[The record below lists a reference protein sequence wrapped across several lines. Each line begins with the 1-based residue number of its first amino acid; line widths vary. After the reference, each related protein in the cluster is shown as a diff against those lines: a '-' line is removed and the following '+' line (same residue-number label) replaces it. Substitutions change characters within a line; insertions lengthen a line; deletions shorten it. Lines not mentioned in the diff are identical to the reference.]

1 VVLAAVALTAAA
13 CSSSSKSSSSA
24 TTAATGQ
31 SPATTAATGSA
42 PGGTTAGAGNTASAP
57 GVTATTIKVGFIT
70 SKTGAASSTFST
82 ADTGAKAYFD
92 AINKAGGINGR
103 QIQMVTADDTSS
115 STGALT
121 ATQFL
126 LNQGVFAILVDSAYF
141 FGAFRAAEQAG
152 VPVVGGGFDGQEWG
166 VKPNTNMFSVTG
178 GQNPTHP
185 EVQADIP
192 AAGLFQS
199 LGVTNVGGLAYGIS
213 PSSTAS
219 IKDLKTAIEGKGLKM
234 GYENLSVPFG
244 TVDVTSS
251 VLAMKSAK
259 IDMAVCSCVQSTV
272 IAMVSGLKQGG
283 VNVKSLSFAS
293 ADSSLFKDA
302 TASQAAQGLYY
313 SSTIPPLD
321 TNNAASNTF
330 QANIKAADP
339 TYQSGTYPSFGTT
352 DAYLSAAL
360 FAKGLQVAGQN
371 PTRKSY
377 IDGLTGVTGWNADGL
392 LASPVSFNHFGS
404 SEASYCG
411 YYVHVVGQ
419 TFAAVNGGKAFCGA
433 VPAGLK

>member
-1 VVLAAVALTAAA
+1 
-13 CSSSSKSSSSA
+13 
-24 TTAATGQ
+24 
-31 SPATTAATGSA
+31 
-42 PGGTTAGAGNTASAP
+42 
-57 GVTATTIKVGFIT
+57 VTATTIKVGFIT

-92 AINKAGGINGR
+92 AINQAGGVNGR
-103 QIQMVTADDTSS
+103 KIQMVVADDTSS
-115 STGALT
+115 PTGALT
-121 ATQFL
+121 ATQYL
-126 LNQGVFAILVDSAYF
+126 LSQGVFAIVVDSSYF
-141 FGAFRAAEQAG
+141 FGAFRVAQQAG

-178 GQNPTHP
+178 GQNPIHP
-185 EVQADIP
+185 EIQADIP

-219 IKDLKTAIEGKGLKM
+219 IKDLKTAVEGKGLKM

-251 VLAMKSAK
+251 VLAMKSAA
-259 IDMAVCSCVQSTV
+259 INMAVCSCVQSTV
-272 IAMVSGLKQGG
+272 LAMVSGLKQGG
-283 VNVKSLSFAS
+283 LNTKSLSFAG

-302 TASQAAQGLYY
+302 TAAQAAQGLYY
-313 SSTIPPLD
+313 SSSFPPLD
-321 TNNAASNTF
+321 TNNPASTTF
-330 QANIKAADP
+330 ETNMKAADP
-339 TYQSGTYPSFGTT
+339 TYQTGTYPSFGTV
-352 DAYLSAAL
+352 DAYLSASL

-377 IDGLTGVTGWNADGL
+377 ITGLTGVTGWNADGL
-392 LASPVSFNHFGS
+392 LASPVSFNHFGT
-404 SEASYCG
+404 SEQSYCG

-419 TFAAVNGGKAFCGA
+419 TFAAVNGGKPFCGA
-433 VPAGLK
+433 VPANLK